1 MIWRVGGRE
10 IAQAIGS
17 DRFEIGTRVPG
28 FSAMARPTAF
38 EYSWLISRREG
49 GTAVSSADGLSIWS
63 LPARFLDS
71 QAPLADPAANEL
83 VDELCGIFQRLE
95 KQGCRI
101 LLVDLPSGAEAG
113 TVQSELPRVLAYRSG
128 VLWWDLNEGL
138 PSGSVEFTDGLHL
151 DAPGAAK
158 VLTSLVRGA
167 ESIRDWRICR
177 RIRLG

>member
-17 DRFEIGTRVPG
+17 DRIGSVRFGSVRFEIGTRVPG

-83 VDELCGIFQRLE
+83 VDELCGIFQRL
-95 KQGCRI
+95 
-101 LLVDLPSGAEAG
+101 
-113 TVQSELPRVLAYRSG
+113 
-128 VLWWDLNEGL
+128 
-138 PSGSVEFTDGLHL
+138 
-151 DAPGAAK
+151 
-158 VLTSLVRGA
+158 
-167 ESIRDWRICR
+167 
-177 RIRLG
+177 

>member
-1 MIWRVGGRE
+1 
-10 IAQAIGS
+10 
-17 DRFEIGTRVPG
+17 
-28 FSAMARPTAF
+28 MARPTAF

-101 LLVDLPSGAEAG
+101 LLVDLPPGAEAG